1 MTTRT
6 EGPAAPGGFMTVTG
20 KAGDLDVH
28 WIGGE
33 KRAEKLE
40 QDFAKASELLR
51 LMLRNAYTL
60 EGLSSDEIVR
70 AKNLIL
76 DTPKTDSDCG
86 RGGSCREKAIGDT
99 GLCRAHNLYALA
111 TRK

>member
-1 MTTRT
+1 MRAK
-6 EGPAAPGGFMTVTG
+6 GPAAPGGFMTMTG
-20 KAGDLDVH
+20 RAGDREVH
-28 WIGGE
+28 WIGDE

-40 QDFAKASELLR
+40 QDFAKASELLQ
-51 LMLRNAYTL
+51 LMIRNAYTL
-60 EGLSSDEIVR
+60 EGLSSDEIIR

-76 DTPKTDSDCG
+76 DTPKTESDCDGG
-86 RGGSCREKAIGDT
+86 RPCREKAIGDT